1 MKANGV
7 IIFFVGYGIYYF
19 SKDKAY
25 FGEWKN
31 KKKEGF
37 GEFIWP
43 DRKYIGFYL
52 NDKKNGFG
60 ISTWKDGHKSIV
72 GFWKDGKQFGLG
84 KFMNRK
90 KTYF

>member
-52 NDKKNGFG
+52 NDKKMDLAFL
-60 ISTWKDGHKSIV
+60 
-72 GFWKDGKQFGLG
+72 LG
-84 KFMNRK
+84 KMDINPLLDFGRMGSNSDWESL
-90 KTYF
+90 